1 MVPDSHLHRS
11 LLREGTLMG
20 IAGMPSTARLL
31 LLLGVVV
38 AACALP
44 ACRGGS
50 SRDAYAVSTGGN
62 WRTGR
67 QLIVKY
73 RCGACHTIPGIY
85 DANGRVGPPLM
96 WFAQRS
102 FIGGELPNSQENL
115 VRWLLDPKA
124 VEPGTA
130 MPDLGLSEQDARDV
144 AAYLY
149 TLK

>member
-1 MVPDSHLHRS
+1 MAKVYSSAKARF
-11 LLREGTLMG
+11 LLVLAVATL
-20 IAGMPSTARLL
+20 
-31 LLLGVVV
+31 V
-38 AACALP
+38 CWLP
-44 ACRGGS
+44 ACRGGNS
-50 SRDAYAVSTGGN
+50 HDVYAVYTGGN

-85 DANGRVGPPLM
+85 DANGNVGPPLI
-96 WFAQRS
+96 WFARRTY
-102 FIGGELPNSQENL
+102 IGGELPNSPPNL
-115 VRWLLDPKA
+115 VRWLLDPKS

-149 TLK
+149 TLQ